1 MKLVKFLTLVLWSS
15 PLVFSQQIIPEPVAQ
30 QKTLGEF
37 VLTADTRIHIPKG
50 NPEVRKIAEFLAM
63 TLAIPTGV
71 KLPVLETPK
80 IGKHI
85 NFKLESTPFKVVG
98 QEEGY
103 SLEITPKHIDIKAQT
118 PAGLFYGVQ
127 SLIQLFP
134 KQIEGKKY
142 QRMVWK
148 IPASS
153 VIDYPRYAW
162 RGIMLD
168 VSRHFFPKEYIK
180 SFIDQLARYKFNTF
194 HWHLTDDQGWRI
206 EIKSYPKLTSVG
218 AWRVP
223 RVGNWWERE
232 VPQEGEKPTYGGFYT
247 QEDIREIVAYAQ
259 SKYIQ
264 ILPEIDVPGH
274 SLAILTAYPELSCAG
289 GNKFQVNAGWK
300 FYREVE
306 NSLCPSN
313 EKVYEFLDKVFT
325 EVAQLFPHPYIHIG
339 GDECYKGYWEKS
351 AECQAL
357 MKREGLKN
365 MAELQSYFVKRVE
378 KILSSKGKKLI
389 GWDEILE
396 GGLAPEATV
405 MSWRGDKGGIEAA
418 KQNHAVVMT
427 PNTFTYLDLYQGE
440 PTAEPM
446 TYDLLRLKRV
456 YSFEPTPAG
465 VSSSLIL
472 GGQGNLWTESVPN
485 SRHVEYMMYPRA
497 WALSEVLWSK
507 KERRNW
513 DYFITKMEN
522 QFLRM
527 DEASINYSRSVYDP
541 LVRTMKEGANLKIE
555 MLSEIKGLDLYYT
568 FDGTNPDAFSP
579 KYQSKLDIPKNASF
593 LKIQSYRGGKPI
605 GQRLSIPVK
614 SLYDRAGRYTTDFG
628 F

>member
-1 MKLVKFLTLVLWSS
+1 MKLVKFLALVLWSS

-30 QKTLGEF
+30 QKALGEF

-50 NPEVRKIAEFLAM
+50 NAEVRKIAEFLAM

-103 SLEITPKHIDIKAQT
+103 SLDITPKHIDIKAQT

-134 KQIEGKKY
+134 KQVEGKKY

-148 IPASS
+148 ILASS

-232 VPQEGEKPTYGGFYT
+232 LPQEGEKPTYGGFYT
-247 QEDIREIVAYAQ
+247 QEDIKEIVAYAQ

-300 FYREVE
+300 FYRDVE

-313 EKVYEFLDKVFT
+313 ERVYEFLDKVFG
-325 EVAQLFPHPYIHIG
+325 EVAELFPHPYIHIG

-365 MAELQSYFVKRVE
+365 TVELQSYFVKRVE

-427 PNTFTYLDLYQGE
+427 PNTFAYLDLYQGE

-456 YSFEPTPAG
+456 YNFEPTPAG

-472 GGQGNLWTESVPN
+472 GGQGNLWTESIPN

-507 KERRNW
+507 KEKRNW

-579 KYQSKLDIPKNASF
+579 KYQSKLDIPKNTSF

-614 SLYDRAGRYTTDFG
+614 SLYDRAGRYNADFG

>member
-1 MKLVKFLTLVLWSS
+1 MKLVKFLALVLWSS

-30 QKTLGEF
+30 QKALGEF

-103 SLEITPKHIDIKAQT
+103 SLDITPKHIDIKAQT

-134 KQIEGKKY
+134 KQVEGKKY

-232 VPQEGEKPTYGGFYT
+232 LPQEGEKPTYGGFYT
-247 QEDIREIVAYAQ
+247 QEDIKEIVAYAQ

-300 FYREVE
+300 FYRDVE

-313 EKVYEFLDKVFT
+313 EKVYEFLDKVFG
-325 EVAQLFPHPYIHIG
+325 EVAELFPHPYIHIG

-351 AECQAL
+351 VECQAL

-365 MAELQSYFVKRVE
+365 TVELQSYFVKRVE

-427 PNTFTYLDLYQGE
+427 PNTFAYLDLYQGE

-456 YSFEPTPAG
+456 YNFEPTPAG

-472 GGQGNLWTESVPN
+472 GGQGNLWTGV
-485 SRHVEYMMYPRA
+485 
-497 WALSEVLWSK
+497 
-507 KERRNW
+507 
-513 DYFITKMEN
+513 
-522 QFLRM
+522 
-527 DEASINYSRSVYDP
+527 YS
-541 LVRTMKEGANLKIE
+541 
-555 MLSEIKGLDLYYT
+555 
-568 FDGTNPDAFSP
+568 
-579 KYQSKLDIPKNASF
+579 
-593 LKIQSYRGGKPI
+593 
-605 GQRLSIPVK
+605 
-614 SLYDRAGRYTTDFG
+614 
-628 F
+628 

>member
-1 MKLVKFLTLVLWSS
+1 MKLVKFLALVLWSS

-30 QKTLGEF
+30 QKALGEF

-50 NPEVRKIAEFLAM
+50 NAEVRKIAEFLAM

-103 SLEITPKHIDIKAQT
+103 SLDITPKHIDIKAQT

-134 KQIEGKKY
+134 KQVEGKKY

-148 IPASS
+148 IPSSS

-232 VPQEGEKPTYGGFYT
+232 LPQEGEKPTYGGFYT
-247 QEDIREIVAYAQ
+247 QEDIKEIVAYAQ

-300 FYREVE
+300 FYRDVE

-313 EKVYEFLDKVFT
+313 EKVYEFLDKVFGEVT
-325 EVAQLFPHPYIHIG
+325 ELFPHPYIHIG

-365 MAELQSYFVKRVE
+365 TVELQSYFVKRVE

-427 PNTFTYLDLYQGE
+427 PNTFAYLDLYQGE

-456 YSFEPTPAG
+456 YNFEPTPAS

-472 GGQGNLWTESVPN
+472 GGQGNLWTESIPN

-507 KERRNW
+507 KEKRNW

-527 DEASINYSRSVYDP
+527 DEASISYSRSVYDP
-541 LVRTMKEGANLKIE
+541 LVRTMKEGTNLKIE

-614 SLYDRAGRYTTDFG
+614 SLYDRAGRYNADFG

>member
-1 MKLVKFLTLVLWSS
+1 MKLVKFLALVLWSS

-30 QKTLGEF
+30 QKALGEF

-232 VPQEGEKPTYGGFYT
+232 LPQEGENLLM
-247 QEDIREIVAYAQ
+247 EDFIP
-259 SKYIQ
+259 K
-264 ILPEIDVPGH
+264 
-274 SLAILTAYPELSCAG
+274 
-289 GNKFQVNAGWK
+289 
-300 FYREVE
+300 
-306 NSLCPSN
+306 
-313 EKVYEFLDKVFT
+313 
-325 EVAQLFPHPYIHIG
+325 
-339 GDECYKGYWEKS
+339 
-351 AECQAL
+351 
-357 MKREGLKN
+357 
-365 MAELQSYFVKRVE
+365 
-378 KILSSKGKKLI
+378 KILRKL
-389 GWDEILE
+389 
-396 GGLAPEATV
+396 
-405 MSWRGDKGGIEAA
+405 WRMHNRNI
-418 KQNHAVVMT
+418 
-427 PNTFTYLDLYQGE
+427 
-440 PTAEPM
+440 
-446 TYDLLRLKRV
+446 
-456 YSFEPTPAG
+456 
-465 VSSSLIL
+465 
-472 GGQGNLWTESVPN
+472 
-485 SRHVEYMMYPRA
+485 SR
-497 WALSEVLWSK
+497 
-507 KERRNW
+507 
-513 DYFITKMEN
+513 FC
-522 QFLRM
+522 
-527 DEASINYSRSVYDP
+527 
-541 LVRTMKEGANLKIE
+541 
-555 MLSEIKGLDLYYT
+555 
-568 FDGTNPDAFSP
+568 P
-579 KYQSKLDIPKNASF
+579 KSMCLDIVWRF
-593 LKIQSYRGGKPI
+593 
-605 GQRLSIPVK
+605 
-614 SLYDRAGRYTTDFG
+614 
-628 F
+628 